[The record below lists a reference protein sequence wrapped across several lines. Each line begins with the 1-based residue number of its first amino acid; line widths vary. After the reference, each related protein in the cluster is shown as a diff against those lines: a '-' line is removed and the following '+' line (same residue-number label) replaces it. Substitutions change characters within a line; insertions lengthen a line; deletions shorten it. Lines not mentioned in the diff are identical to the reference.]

1 MKIAVFID
9 GGHLHKLAKTYDSEV
24 DFAVLR
30 DHHAQEG
37 IIATPHYFIIAPVY
51 ESGISPIFKLTDWLD
66 YNGYRMH
73 AIEVDC
79 ASGESAS
86 TIATKR
92 TEIVVSLAVSMI
104 EAARTGIDAAII
116 YSGDGALV
124 PAVEAMQRQGVMVS
138 VAFDKAGCADE
149 LRRAADKFIDA
160 DRIRSAGILKPA
172 KQRVA

>member
-24 DFAVLR
+24 DFAALR
-30 DHHAQEG
+30 DHHAAQG
-37 IIATPHYFIIAPVY
+37 IIVTPHYFIIKPIY

-79 ASGESAS
+79 ASGESAP
-86 TIATKR
+86 IIVAKR
-92 TEIVVSLAVSMI
+92 TEIMVMMAACMI
-104 EAARTGIDAAII
+104 EAAYNGLDAAVV
-116 YSGDGALV
+116 YSGDVALV
-124 PAVEAMQRQGVMVS
+124 PAVEIMQRRGVITS
-138 VAFDKAGCADE
+138 VVFDKASCADD
-149 LRRAADKFIDA
+149 LRRAADKFIDV
-160 DRIRSAGILKPA
+160 DRLRGANILKPA